1 MFHSPISFV
10 SCYLR
15 AKVLQ
20 LSDKAKSGAKKVLWN
35 KKTTEKRRKVIKSL
49 AKWEKKCYFASQ

>member
-1 MFHSPISFV
+1 LLV
-10 SCYLR
+10 VVLR

-20 LSDKAKSGAKKVLWN
+20 LSDKAKSGAQKVLWN